1 MVQMKWYSQSQVA
14 KILSVVPATVGGLIE
29 DGELGAIN
37 IARRGSVRKRYR
49 ISEKHLAEFEAA
61 RENPKPAA
69 KESKSSRRTIAKPTK
84 DYFATT
90 AAGGK

>member
-1 MVQMKWYSQSQVA
+1 MQWFSTKQVA
-14 KILSVVPATVGGLIE
+14 IRYGLAVATVIGQIE
-29 DGELGAIN
+29 DGRLGAIN

-69 KESKSSRRTIAKPTK
+69 KESKTSRRTIQRPVK
-84 DYFATT
+84 DYFST
-90 AAGGK
+90 GGAK

>member
-1 MVQMKWYSQSQVA
+1 MIQMKWYSQKQVA
-14 KILSVVPATVGGLIE
+14 QIMSVVPATVGGLIE
-29 DGELGAIN
+29 DGLLGAVN

-69 KESKSSRRTIAKPTK
+69 KESKSSRRTIQRPTK
-84 DYFATT
+84 DFFAKSG
-90 AAGGK
+90 GGK